1 MRYRIRRSSQGV
13 VTPRAKRL
21 IPSYGLCLHQAKMKT
36 FKEKS
41 TP

>member
-13 VTPRAKRL
+13 VTPRAKHL
-21 IPSYGLCLHQAKMKT
+21 IRSYGLCLQQAKMKT
-36 FKEKS
+36 LREKS